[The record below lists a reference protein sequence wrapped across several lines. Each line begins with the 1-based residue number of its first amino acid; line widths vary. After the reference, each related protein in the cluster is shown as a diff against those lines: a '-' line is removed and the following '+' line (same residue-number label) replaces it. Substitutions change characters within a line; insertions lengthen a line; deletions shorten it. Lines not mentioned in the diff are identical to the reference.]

1 MAELTPQERLQP
13 SLLDRLTDDEPG
25 NPKES
30 ADRRIMSLNQLKASV
45 LRDLAWL
52 FNTTALFDPDSGAQ
66 IAAGSSV
73 LNYGLPALAG
83 HTASSVD
90 VQAVEALLADTIA
103 AYEPRILRGSLKVR
117 AQLRPEEMDHNA
129 LSFEIE
135 GDLWAEPVPLRMLLT
150 TNLDLETGHVRVV
163 PAEQQRRPR

>member
-1 MAELTPQERLQP
+1 M
-13 SLLDRLTDDEPG
+13 
-25 NPKES
+25 
-30 ADRRIMSLNQLKASV
+30 
-45 LRDLAWL
+45 
-52 FNTTALFDPDSGAQ
+52 
-66 IAAGSSV
+66 
-73 LNYGLPALAG
+73 
-83 HTASSVD
+83 
-90 VQAVEALLADTIA
+90 
-103 AYEPRILRGSLKVR
+103 R